1 MAFGEGVAQSFQ
13 VPFYQ
18 EPTPRAVRP
27 VAPPKEEQFDLASV
41 GLDKPVF
48 DLQSTANVG
57 DRMAQYY
64 KDFNDAQRFAK
75 TMWKQYKIDVTAP
88 DPSNPVAIRAAESF
102 GKMLANLQYT
112 QNLAK
117 NAEAQLRSSQQAYA
131 AGNVDMQPQAFGQG
145 QFFSEFAPQAQM
157 VSTKVPE
164 FLEKAGAETSRTV
177 DNTRDFGRLM
187 GDWDKLKKEAQAQY
201 DANPTQDNYRRLQY
215 VEYQRPT
222 FNTEASRDS
231 RGGGRTFIDMG
242 LEELALMSEGSSKYF
257 TPTNKYDA
265 GGGRILRSDKFK
277 GKTIGRRDASGK
289 QVSFIVDHVEYRP
302 GEGGMVF
309 VDAGKNVIPVS
320 EMGIVETYA
329 NISDVPKTQLY
340 KHIGERYG
348 TDVLGSR
355 DFISTENIP
364 TLANQQE
371 LMAESQQV
379 GAKRSQVAS
388 QMAEGLP
395 NPLSLGD
402 FGTIN
407 LPWNKNIVAKNPS
420 TNQEVEIRRKGGDLV
435 SVAASDWKKITGNS
449 QGTITVG
456 NQIIDKTTATNGIP
470 KELML
475 RILEETD
482 FEVPGMGQKRPEV
495 YEPKSQAEYDAIP
508 KGAKWRD
515 PKTGQVKIKP

>member
-1 MAFGEGVAQSFQ
+1 
-13 VPFYQ
+13 
-18 EPTPRAVRP
+18 VRP
-27 VAPPKEEQFDLASV
+27 VAAPKEEQFDLASV

-57 DRMAQYY
+57 DRMARYY

-117 NAEAQLRSSQQAYA
+117 NAEAQLRNSQQAYA

-164 FLEKAGAETSRTV
+164 FLEKAGSETSRTV
-177 DNTRDFGRLM
+177 DNTRDFNRLM
-187 GDWDKLKKEAQAQY
+187 GDWQKLKDEAQAQY
-201 DANPTQDNYRRLQY
+201 KANPTQDNYRRLQY

-222 FNTEASRDS
+222 FNTEATRDS
-231 RGGGRTFIDMG
+231 RGGGRTFIDTA
-242 LEELALMSEGSSKYF
+242 LEELALLTEGSSKYY
-257 TPTNKYDA
+257 TKTNEYDA

-277 GKTIGRRDASGK
+277 GRVIGSKEPTGK
-289 QVSFIVDHVEYRP
+289 QVRFIVDHIEYRP
-302 GEGGMVF
+302 GEGGMFF
-309 VDAGKNVIPVS
+309 VDAGDNVIPVKPND
-320 EMGIVETYA
+320 IVEMYT
-329 NISDVPKTQLY
+329 NISDIPKSQFY
-340 KHIGERYG
+340 KHIAERYD
-348 TDVLGSR
+348 TDVLTAR
-355 DFISTENIP
+355 DLISPENIP
-364 TLANQQE
+364 SLANQEE
-371 LMAESQQV
+371 LMADSPQIL
-379 GAKRSQVAS
+379 AKRGQTAT

-395 NPLSLGD
+395 NPLNLGD

-420 TNQEVEIRRKGGDLV
+420 TNQEITVKRKGGDLV
-435 SVAASDWKKITGNS
+435 SVTASDWKKITGNS
-449 QGTITVG
+449 DGAVTVD
-456 NQIIDKTTATNGIP
+456 NQVIDKNTAINGIP

-475 RILEETD
+475 RVLERRK
-482 FEVPGMGQKRPEV
+482 FEVPGMGQQRPEV
-495 YEPKSQAEYDAIP
+495 YEPKSQAEYEAIP